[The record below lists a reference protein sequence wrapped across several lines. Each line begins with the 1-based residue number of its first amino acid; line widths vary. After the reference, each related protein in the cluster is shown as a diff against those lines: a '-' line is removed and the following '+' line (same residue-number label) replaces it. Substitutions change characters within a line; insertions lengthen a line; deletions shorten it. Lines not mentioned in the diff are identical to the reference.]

1 MERDPKVPPTQ
12 NLLSKYE
19 NKRERKV
26 IEKQR
31 ARKERRKER
40 GIEKVET
47 GQAVARQREKKGRAS
62 IALADIRGAPGWQ
75 NK

>member
-12 NLLSKYE
+12 DLLSKYE

-31 ARKERRKER
+31 ARKERKKEK

-47 GQAVARQREKKGRAS
+47 GKAVARQREKRESKYS
-62 IALADIRGAPGWQ
+62 IG
-75 NK
+75 

>member
-31 ARKERRKER
+31 ARKERKKER
-40 GIEKVET
+40 KIEKVET
-47 GQAVARQREKKGRAS
+47 GQAVARQREKKG
-62 IALADIRGAPGWQ
+62 
-75 NK
+75 